1 MRFYFLLVFACM
13 ASCWAQESI
22 LWNVAVHTG
31 KGNVLYNATLIL
43 EKEKIKQI
51 ITDKFDTT
59 GRKVIDLTGQH
70 LYPGIIAPYSTL
82 GLTELE
88 SVRGQR
94 DYEEVG
100 EINPNVRTIV
110 AYNTDSDIIPTL
122 VQNGVLM
129 AQIAPRGELMPG
141 QSSVVTLQG
150 NNWEEAAY
158 KTDIGI
164 HLTWPSK
171 YIGYIWWD
179 DLPAK
184 VNEKYEQQV
193 ASLKKH
199 IEDAYTYSK
208 TTKPLS
214 VNLKLEAMRGLF
226 DSTKILFVSATFSSQ
241 ITEAVHLLQKLH
253 VKRIVIVGALDG
265 EEALPLLSEH
275 KIPVIFTRV
284 HSLPAHTQSSIT
296 QAYQMPKKLYD
307 SNILYALSYDGDLDA
322 MGARNLPFTAGTTAA
337 YGLSQEQA
345 LASITLNTAK
355 ILGIDHSCGSIEVGK
370 DATLFV
376 SKGDALDILG
386 SKLTHA
392 YIKGVKQDLSTKQDK
407 LYHKYKK

>member
-1 MRFYFLLVFACM
+1 MKFYLFSLLMCV
-13 ASCWAQESI
+13 ASCWAQETI
-22 LWNVAVHTG
+22 LWNAEVHTG
-31 KGNVLYNATLIL
+31 AGTILPNATVVLD
-43 EKEKIKQI
+43 KDKIKKVVVG
-51 ITDKFDTT
+51 KFDTT
-59 GRKVIDLTGQH
+59 GQKVIDLTGQK

-141 QSSVVTLQG
+141 QSSVVTLSG

-164 HLTWPSK
+164 HLTWPNK
-171 YIGYIWWD
+171 YIGYVWWD

-193 ASLKKH
+193 SALKKH
-199 IEDAYTYSK
+199 FEDAYTYSLNR
-208 TTKPLS
+208 KPS
-214 VNLKLEAMRGLF
+214 PINLKLEAMKGLF
-226 DSTKILFVSATFSSQ
+226 DSTKTLFVTATFSSQ
-241 ITEAVHLLQKLH
+241 ITEAIHLLKKLKI
-253 VKRIVIVGALDG
+253 KRIVIVGALDG
-265 EEALPLLSEH
+265 DEALPLLSEY

-284 HSLPAHTQSSIT
+284 HSLPAHTQASIN
-296 QAYQMPKKLYD
+296 QAYELPKKMQD
-307 SNILYALSYDGDLDA
+307 AKILYALSYDGDLDA
-322 MGARNLPFTAGTTAA
+322 MGARNLAFTAGTTVA
-337 YGLSQEQA
+337 YGLSREQA

-355 ILGIDHSCGSIEVGK
+355 ILGIDQSCGSIAEGK

-376 SKGDALDILG
+376 SKGDALDIIG
-386 SKLTHA
+386 NKVTFA
-392 YIKGVKQDLSTKQDK
+392 YIKGKKQDLSTKQDK